1 MIFMDETQDIVTSY
15 RDPATFTQIAHR
27 LEDGVLR
34 IQLNR
39 PDASNALNLAALEEM
54 AYVLDQLELK
64 ESAKVV
70 VFTGSERAFSSG
82 LDIAEHTDENVYQLL
97 DAFHRVARRMMSLET
112 VTFSVVKGM
121 ALGAGCELAA
131 ACDFCFAAEN
141 AKLGQPELKAGLFPT
156 VAPIVYP
163 RLVGLHRT
171 FEMILTGRI
180 YEAREAEAIGLV
192 TRALPADRIDAEVER
207 WVQVLKGFST
217 PVVRLARRAISESA
231 YMPFEDGLRHVEEVY
246 LNQLMSTEDAKEGVR
261 ALRER
266 RPPVWKN
273 R

>member
-1 MIFMDETQDIVTSY
+1 MDEIQDVVSAGP
-15 RDPATFTQIAHR
+15 DPATFTNITHR

-39 PDASNALNLAALEEM
+39 PAASNALSLAMMEEM
-54 AYVLDQLELK
+54 VYVLDQLELK

-70 VFTGSERAFSSG
+70 VFTGNERAFCSG

-97 DAFHRVARRMMSLET
+97 DAFHRLMRRMMSLET
-112 VTFSVVKGM
+112 VSFSVVKGM

-131 ACDFCFAAEN
+131 ACDFCFAADT

-156 VAPIVYP
+156 VAPIIYP

-171 FEMILTGRI
+171 FELILTGRI
-180 YEAREAEAIGLV
+180 YESREAETIGLI
-192 TRALPADRIDAEVER
+192 TRALPGDKIDAEVEKWIQFLR
-207 WVQVLKGFST
+207 TFST
-217 PVVRLARRAISESA
+217 PVVRLARRAISEAA

-246 LNQLMSTEDAKEGVR
+246 LNQLMATEDAKEGVR

-266 RPPVWKN
+266 RAPVWQN

>member
-1 MIFMDETQDIVTSY
+1 MDEPQNLLEEETRPELVHIQE
-15 RDPATFTQIAHR
+15 R
-27 LEDGVLR
+27 LDDGVLR
-34 IQLNR
+34 VQLNR
-39 PDASNALNLAALEEM
+39 PEASNALNLKALEEL

-70 VFTGSERAFSSG
+70 VFTGSDRAFSSG

-97 DAFHRVARRMMSLET
+97 DAFHRVMRRMQELET
-112 VTFSVVKGM
+112 VSMSVVKGM

-131 ACDFCFAAEN
+131 ACDFCFAAET

-156 VAPIVYP
+156 VAPVIYP
-163 RLVGLHRT
+163 RLIGLHRT
-171 FEMILTGRI
+171 FELILTGRI
-180 YEAREAEAIGLV
+180 YEAREAETIGLV
-192 TRALPADRIDAEVER
+192 TRALAPELLDGEVEK
-207 WVQVLKGFST
+207 WVQFLRGFST
-217 PVVRLARRAISESA
+217 PVLRLARRSIADA
-231 YMPFEDGLRHVEEVY
+231 AFMPFEEGLRHVEEVY

-266 RPPVWKN
+266 RPPVWQH